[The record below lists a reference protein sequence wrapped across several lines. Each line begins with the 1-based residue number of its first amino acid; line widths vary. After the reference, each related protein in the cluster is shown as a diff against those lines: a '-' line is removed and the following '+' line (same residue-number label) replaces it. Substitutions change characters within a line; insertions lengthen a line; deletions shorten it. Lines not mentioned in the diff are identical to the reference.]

1 MVYVY
6 TSINGAYL
14 ANARLL
20 AQSVKKY
27 HPEWY
32 FVLLYSDANDINI
45 NWAAEPFDEV
55 LFAHKLPF
63 KNFRSWA
70 FKYNVVELC
79 TAVKGVAAQYLFD
92 VKGADKVIYLDP
104 DTVVFSKM
112 DEIVNL
118 LDQHIAILTPHIT
131 DAESDE
137 EGIFSHEMAALK
149 HGTFNLGFYAF
160 NRSKESRLFLDWW
173 SYRIQHYA
181 YADFEKGLFTD
192 QKWCNL
198 APYLFKN
205 IYILTKRNY
214 NVATWNINNRK
225 ITYENNQWHV
235 NGESLKFYHFSG
247 FGKNFH
253 WADRELNIFTKEGDP
268 LRDLWKWYKDIYNK
282 NKIINLSDWL
292 WGKYDNGETIK
303 QTHRKIYRENLELQ
317 QLYPNPFNNDFYL
330 NVISKEW
337 KF

>member
-20 AQSVKKY
+20 AQSVKKH
-27 HPEWY
+27 HPEWN
-32 FVLLYSDANDINI
+32 FVLLYNDANDVSI
-45 NWAAEPFDEV
+45 NWNTEPFDEI

-104 DTVVFSKM
+104 DTIVFSKL
-112 DEIVNL
+112 DEITNL
-118 LDQHIAILTPHIT
+118 LNKHIAILTPHIT
-131 DAESDE
+131 DAENSE
-137 EGIFSHEMAALK
+137 AGIFSHEMAALK

-160 NRSKESRLFLDWW
+160 NNTKESRIFLDWW
-173 SYRIQHYA
+173 AYRIQHYA

-198 APYLFKN
+198 APYLFDN
-205 IYILTKRNY
+205 IHILAKRNY

-225 ITYENNQWHV
+225 ITFENNQWFV
-235 NGESLKFYHFSG
+235 NNELLKFYHFSG
-247 FGKNFH
+247 FGKNFY
-253 WADRELNIFTKEGDP
+253 WADRELNIFTEPDDP
-268 LRDLWKWYKDIYNK
+268 LRNLWQWYKDVYTLNK
-282 NKIINLSDWL
+282 NLNKSNWY
-292 WGKYDNGETIK
+292 WGKYENGEKIE
-303 QTHRKIYRENLELQ
+303 QIHRQIYRENEDLQ
-317 QLYPNPFNNDFYL
+317 QKYPNPYNNHFYL
-330 NVISKEW
+330 NVISKR
-337 KF
+337 